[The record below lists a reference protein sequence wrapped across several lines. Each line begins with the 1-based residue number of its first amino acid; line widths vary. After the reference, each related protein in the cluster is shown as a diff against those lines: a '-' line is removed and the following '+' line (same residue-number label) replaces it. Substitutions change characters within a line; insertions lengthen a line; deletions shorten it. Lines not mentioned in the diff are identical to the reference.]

1 MIFSRSSG
9 LLLHL
14 TSLPSP
20 YGIGDMG
27 PAAFDFVDFL
37 HQAGQKYWQL
47 LPLTPTKTFY
57 GNSPY
62 SSPSAFA
69 GNTLLISPEKLVR
82 QGYLKKA
89 DLKHT
94 TRFKTDEVLFDK
106 VGQFK
111 ARILEEAFGNFNKQK
126 SKESF
131 DKFCYESKGWLD
143 DYALFTA
150 LKDHFNN
157 TSWTQWP
164 KELRDRKPA
173 ALKKAYADLKEQV
186 EKEKF
191 FQFIFFQQWQELKAY
206 CHQKQVQLIGDVPFY
221 VNHDS
226 ADCWANARYFKLDQE
241 KKPTV
246 VSGVPP
252 DYFSETGQLWG
263 TPVYDW
269 DLLQGEQ
276 FSWWIDRIRQNLSLF
291 DVVRLDH
298 FRAFSAFWEVP
309 ADEET
314 AINGQWIKC
323 PGHDFFKRVKEMFP
337 QMPFIAEDL
346 GDVDKAVFRLRDK
359 FKLPGM
365 KILLFAFG
373 EGMGNNQ
380 YIPHHHPRNSLVY
393 TGTHDNNTVV
403 GWYQNADRAEKRRLA
418 SYTGHQRITS
428 ENVYKIM
435 QRMALGS
442 VADLVILP
450 VQDVLGMGEEAIMNR
465 PGTTTGNWSWRMA
478 PGLLNSEIAD
488 HLKELN
494 NIYGRMS
501 TKMDL

>member
-9 LLLHL
+9 LLLHI

-27 PAAFDFVDFL
+27 SSAFDFADFL
-37 HQAGQKYWQL
+37 HLAGQKYWQL

-69 GNTLLISPEKLVR
+69 GNSLLISPEKLAEE
-82 QGYLKKA
+82 GYLQKA
-89 DLKHT
+89 DLRHT
-94 TRFKTDEVLFDK
+94 ARFKTDKVLFDK
-106 VGQFK
+106 VVEFK
-111 ARILEEAFGNFNKQK
+111 TVILEKAFLNFLKKKHSGKGFSSFCQENKA
-126 SKESF
+126 
-131 DKFCYESKGWLD
+131 WLD
-143 DYALFTA
+143 DYALFTS
-150 LKDHFNN
+150 LKDRFDNK
-157 TSWTQWP
+157 SWIDWP
-164 KELRDRKPA
+164 NDLRDRKPA
-173 ALKKAYADLKEQV
+173 ALKKANQELKEQV

-191 FQFIFFQQWQELKAY
+191 LQFIFFQQWQELKTY
-206 CHQKQVQLIGDVPFY
+206 CHQQNIQLIGDIPFY

-226 ADCWANARYFKLDQE
+226 ADCWANVEYFKLDEE
-241 KKPTV
+241 KKPVV

-269 DLLQGEQ
+269 DLLKEKQ
-276 FSWWIDRIRQNLSLF
+276 FGWWIDRIKQNLLLF

-309 ADEET
+309 ADEDT
-314 AINGQWIKC
+314 AINGKWTKC
-323 PGHDFFKRVKEMFP
+323 PGHDFFKKIREIFP
-337 QMPFIAEDL
+337 SMPFIAEDL
-346 GDVDKAVFRLRDK
+346 GDIDKAVFRLRDK

-380 YIPHHHPRNSLVY
+380 YIPHHHPHNSLVY

-403 GWYQNADRAEKRRLA
+403 GWYRNMDKDDRKRLA
-418 SYTGHQRITS
+418 SYTGHQRITYK
-428 ENVYKIM
+428 NVHKIM
-435 QRMALGS
+435 QRMALSS
-442 VADLVILP
+442 VADLAILP
-450 VQDVLGMGEEAIMNR
+450 VQDVLGLGEEAIMNR
-465 PGTTTGNWSWRMA
+465 PGTSTDNWSWRLN
-478 PGLLNSEIAD
+478 PELLTEALAGQ
-488 HLKELN
+488 LKELN
-494 NIYGRMS
+494 DIYGRLN
-501 TKMDL
+501 T

>member
-9 LLLHL
+9 LLLHI

-27 PAAFDFVDFL
+27 PSAFEFVDFL
-37 HQAGQKYWQL
+37 HRAGQKYWQL

-69 GNTLLISPEKLVR
+69 GNTLLISPEKLIED
-82 QGYLKKA
+82 GYLKKN

-94 TRFKTDEVLFDK
+94 VKFNTGKVLFEK
-106 VGQFK
+106 VVTFK
-111 ARILEEAFGNFNKQK
+111 AKVLEKAFINFSKKKGPQIEFDNFCKENK
-126 SKESF
+126 S
-131 DKFCYESKGWLD
+131 WLD
-143 DYALFTA
+143 DYALFTS
-150 LKDHFNN
+150 LKDRFEAK
-157 TSWTQWP
+157 SWVAWP
-164 KELRDRKPA
+164 GDLRDRKPA
-173 ALKKAYADLKEQV
+173 ALKKAYTELEEKV

-191 FQFIFFQQWQELKAY
+191 FQFIFFQQWQELKKY
-206 CHQKQVQLIGDVPFY
+206 CHQQDVRLIGDIPFY

-226 ADCWANARYFKLDQE
+226 ADCWANAKYFKLNEE
-241 KKPTV
+241 KEPVV

-269 DLLQGEQ
+269 NLLKKEQ
-276 FSWWIDRIRQNLSLF
+276 FGWWIDRIRQNLLLF

-309 ADEET
+309 AGEDT
-314 AINGQWIKC
+314 AINGKWTKC
-323 PGHDFFKRVKEMFP
+323 PGHDFFRKVREIFP
-337 QMPFIAEDL
+337 AMPFIAEDL

-380 YIPHHHPRNSLVY
+380 YIPHHHPQNSLVY
-393 TGTHDNNTVV
+393 TGTHDNNTVA
-403 GWYQNADRAEKRRLA
+403 GWYQSADKEDRKRLS
-418 SYTGHQRITS
+418 SYTGQRITS
-428 ENVYKIM
+428 GNVHQVL

-442 VADLVILP
+442 VADLAVLP
-450 VQDVLGMGEEAIMNR
+450 IQDVLGLREEAIMNR
-465 PGTTTGNWSWRMA
+465 PGTTTDNWTWRLR
-478 PGLLNSEIAD
+478 PGLLTDTLAD
-488 HLKELN
+488 QLKELN
-494 NIYGRMS
+494 DIYGR
-501 TKMDL
+501 